1 MRAIRDGFGAFALVA
16 VLLAGTAVAAEVR
29 DAPAPTEELP
39 AGSRSSAD
47 GFAADGAATDGTAA
61 DGSSVDGSSV
71 GGRENFGASCRTVVQ
86 GSRVTAYCQN
96 PYPDTDRVRLHV
108 ECDRWWD
115 VDTDSAPV
123 DVGAADY
130 AQISGRCWKE
140 VGSAWV
146 THEQVEPVTP

>member
-16 VLLAGTAVAAEVR
+16 ALLAGTAVAAEVR
-29 DAPAPTEELP
+29 DVPAPAEELP
-39 AGSRSSAD
+39 AGSRS
-47 GFAADGAATDGTAA
+47 TAHEPES
-61 DGSSVDGSSV
+61 GEP
-71 GGRENFGASCRTVVQ
+71 ENFGASCRTVVQ

-96 PYPDTDRVRLHV
+96 PYPGTDRVRLHV

-123 DVGAADY
+123 EVGAADY
-130 AQISGRCWKE
+130 ARISGRCWKE

-146 THEQVEPVTP
+146 THEQVEPVSP